1 MSEKKLL
8 NKEANEAVN
17 LLLGKE
23 KIYGKNK

>member
-23 KIYGKNK
+23 KIHGKNK